1 VTEHTIIFLCPISG
15 IRLFLEKN
23 KLMKVCCK
31 VKLGL
36 NLSKY
41 PRLMNLRSE
50 ETSLKHSILATV
62 RDLLKS
68 ESIRSKLA
76 RNPDGS
82 IPDDIIEIDGRYEKL
97 YACNKFEQ

>member
-1 VTEHTIIFLCPISG
+1 MKH
-15 IRLFLEKN
+15 
-23 KLMKVCCK
+23 KLIKAFCK
-31 VKLGL
+31 VKLSL

-41 PRLMNLRSE
+41 SKLMNLRSQE
-50 ETSLKHSILATV
+50 NSLKNSIMATV

-97 YACNKFEQ
+97 YARNIFEQ

>member
-1 VTEHTIIFLCPISG
+1 MKH
-15 IRLFLEKN
+15 
-23 KLMKVCCK
+23 KLIKAFCK

-41 PRLMNLRSE
+41 PKLMNLRSQE
-50 ETSLKHSILATV
+50 NLLKNSIMATV

-97 YACNKFEQ
+97 YARNKFEQ

>member
-1 VTEHTIIFLCPISG
+1 MKH
-15 IRLFLEKN
+15 
-23 KLMKVCCK
+23 KLIKAFCK

-41 PRLMNLRSE
+41 PKLMNLRSQE
-50 ETSLKHSILATV
+50 NLLKNSIMATV

-82 IPDDIIEIDGRYEKL
+82 IPDDIIEIGGRYEKL
-97 YACNKFEQ
+97 YARNKFEQ

>member
-1 VTEHTIIFLCPISG
+1 MLKNLRLEHKICG
-15 IRLFLEKN
+15 IPLFLVKH
-23 KLMKVCCK
+23 KLIKAFCK

-41 PRLMNLRSE
+41 PKLMNLRSQE
-50 ETSLKHSILATV
+50 NLLKNSIMATV

-82 IPDDIIEIDGRYEKL
+82 IPDDIIEIGGRYEKL
-97 YACNKFEQ
+97 YARNKFEQ

>member
-1 VTEHTIIFLCPISG
+1 VKH
-15 IRLFLEKN
+15 
-23 KLMKVCCK
+23 KLIKAFCK

-41 PRLMNLRSE
+41 PKLMNLRSQE
-50 ETSLKHSILATV
+50 NSLKNSIMATV

-97 YACNKFEQ
+97 YARNKFEQ

>member
-1 VTEHTIIFLCPISG
+1 VKH
-15 IRLFLEKN
+15 
-23 KLMKVCCK
+23 KLIKAFCK

-41 PRLMNLRSE
+41 PKLMNLRSQE
-50 ETSLKHSILATV
+50 NLLKNSIMATV

-97 YACNKFEQ
+97 YARNKFEQ

>member
-1 VTEHTIIFLCPISG
+1 MKH
-15 IRLFLEKN
+15 
-23 KLMKVCCK
+23 KLIKAFCK

-41 PRLMNLRSE
+41 PKLMNLRSQE
-50 ETSLKHSILATV
+50 NSLKNSIMATV

-97 YACNKFEQ
+97 YARNKFEQ